1 MKKKIILGAVVIVV
15 LLLAIAVIV
24 VGFHLGDIVKAGVET
39 VGPKITQTTVTVDHV
54 NVSILSG
61 SAGIKGLVLGNPS
74 GYQAP
79 QAISVG
85 VASVSLSPGSLL
97 SDKIVVHSVE
107 LRSPEITFEG
117 NPLGANN
124 LTQIMHNVNGGAA
137 AVDQATNAPAAAT
150 PAEKKA
156 AKKLQVDDFVISG
169 AKVHANLTG
178 VVNRQITL
186 TLPDIH
192 LTNLGTGADGITAAD
207 LTQKVLSE
215 ITADTLKAVAA
226 AATEIGK
233 NAANAAKGAAQD
245 AVNGVLSGTNTV
257 GEGVDK
263 LKKGLGNLLGK

>member
-1 MKKKIILGAVVIVV
+1 MKKKIILGV
-15 LLLAIAVIV
+15 IAVLFLVFAVAALVI
-24 VGFHLGDIVKAGVET
+24 GAHLGDIVKVGVET
-39 VGPKITQTTVTVDHV
+39 VGPKITQTSVTVDRV

-61 SAGIKGLVLGNPS
+61 SAGLKDLVLGNPT

-85 VASVSLSPGSLL
+85 SASVSLSPGSLL
-97 SDKIVVHSVE
+97 GEKIIVHSVE

-124 LTQIMHNVNGGAA
+124 LMQIMHNVNGDTA
-137 AVDQATNAPAAAT
+137 AVDKSTNAPAAAT

-156 AKKLQVDDFVISG
+156 TRKLQVDDFVISG

-178 VVNRQITL
+178 LVNKQVDL

-207 LTQKVLSE
+207 LTQQVLKA
-215 ITADTLKAVAA
+215 ITADTLKAVAT

-233 NAANAAKGAAQD
+233 NAANAAKAVAQD
-245 AVNGVLSGTNTV
+245 AVNGALSGTNNV
-257 GEGVDK
+257 GESVDK
-263 LKKGLGNLLGK
+263 LKKGLGGLLGK